1 MKTNETSQA
10 TYTVEKST
18 ILNVR
23 HENGMRT
30 QYELDEDKGC
40 LQLKSVYMKDEKQS
54 VIELPAFIIFKDVNF
69 PVTSIAACVL
79 KDMQVFGKVKKVI
92 LPPTVT
98 RVSEFAF
105 VPGPKSLSQIET
117 SDPELLENVYIP
129 DGVEVLTDSFE
140 TVDLRPKHHF
150 RYTNKKEGYSLLF
163 CMNESG
169 NKLTLSGYENIAK
182 GINVVIPKEVNGFP
196 VTKIGDKVFSWCTNL
211 TGIVIPDSVR
221 EIGEEAFF
229 NCENLTNLV
238 IPDSVVRIR
247 SCAFVN
253 CDQLTGI
260 VIPDSVMD
268 IEDSILCGCS
278 RLSTIVVAEGN
289 KFYDSREGCNAII
302 ETATNTLVQGCAF
315 TVVPDTVEV
324 IGYNAFNTCD
334 NLEHMVIPNSV
345 TKISEYAFFYCINL
359 KTLVL
364 SDSVEEIGES
374 AFYGCESMDSIE
386 IPQSVTKI
394 GQHAFSGVS
403 RYRVISA
410 IAVAE
415 GNPVYDSRKNCNAII
430 ETATNTLL
438 QGGNTT
444 IIPDTVTK
452 ISSNAFM
459 GCEKLF
465 YIHIPD
471 SVTEIGACAFYD
483 CTSLDSID
491 IPASVTAIGNDVFR
505 GCKSLT
511 SIAIPDSV
519 QQIGSGVFEGCTNL
533 RQVVI
538 SDASLLEKAKLPKDV
553 KIVDKTAAITEV
565 VHLLQNKG

>member
-10 TYTVEKST
+10 TYVVEKST

-23 HENGMRT
+23 HENGMRA

-40 LQLKSVYMKDEKQS
+40 LKLKSVYMKDEKQS
-54 VIELPAFIIFKDVNF
+54 DVELPAFIIFDDVNY

-79 KDMQVFGKVKKVI
+79 KDMQEYGKIKKVI
-92 LPPTVT
+92 IPPTVT

-105 VPGPKSLSQIET
+105 VHGPKSLSQIET
-117 SDPELLENVYIP
+117 SNPEILENVYVP
-129 DGVEVLTDSFE
+129 DGVEVLTDTFE

-150 RYTNKKEGYSLLF
+150 RYTNKKDGYSLLF
-163 CMNESG
+163 CINERG
-169 NKLTLSGYENIAK
+169 NKLTLSGCENIAK
-182 GINVVIPKEVNGFP
+182 GISVVIPKEVNGFP
-196 VTKIGDKVFSWCTNL
+196 VTKIGDKAFSLCTNL
-211 TGIVIPDSVR
+211 TGIVIPDSIR

-229 NCENLTNLV
+229 NCYNLTNLV
-238 IPDSVVRIR
+238 IPDSVVRIKSR
-247 SCAFVN
+247 AFVN
-253 CDQLTGI
+253 CDQLAGI

-289 KFYDSREGCNAII
+289 KFYDSRKGCNAII
-302 ETATNTLVQGCAF
+302 ETATNTLVQGCAL

-345 TKISEYAFFYCINL
+345 NKISEYAFFYCTNL

-364 SDSVEEIGES
+364 SDSVREIGKN
-374 AFYGCESMDSIE
+374 AFWGCESLVSIE
-386 IPQSVTKI
+386 IPKSVTKI
-394 GQHAFSGVS
+394 GQHAFGGE
-403 RYRVISA
+403 RRVISA
-410 IAVAE
+410 IKVAE
-415 GNPVYDSRKNCNAII
+415 GNPVYDSREKCNAII

-438 QGGNTT
+438 QGCNTT

-459 GCEKLF
+459 GCESL
-465 YIHIPD
+465 ISIDIPD
-471 SVTEIGACAFYD
+471 SVTLIG
-483 CTSLDSID
+483 ID
-491 IPASVTAIGNDVFR
+491 TFWC
-505 GCKSLT
+505 CKSLT

-519 QQIGSGVFEGCTNL
+519 QQIGSGVFEGCDSL
-533 RQVVI
+533 RKIVI
-538 SDASLLEKAKLPKDV
+538 SDATLLENAKLPKDV

-565 VHLLQNKG
+565 VHLLQNKE